1 MINYAKIK
9 YGKGLTRN
17 QKRLRDVYLQHKYNL
32 EGEEIEIKFKL
43 NGHNVR
49 LYDGSYA
56 DIKCSRKV
64 RVVSIAYDGLQK
76 ENVRVVV
83 EEKEKRDW
91 GRGYID
97 RWDEIYIVLGK
108 KNIIY
113 HKYNHSLR
121 PLRLYDNNGV
131 CNKFFVEINHR
142 KKDNEISFGPCSYMD
157 EGGV

>member
-1 MINYAKIK
+1 MINYEKIK
-9 YGKGLTRN
+9 LGKGLTKN
-17 QKRLRDVYLQHKYNL
+17 QKRLRDIYLKHKLNL
-32 EGEEIEIKFKL
+32 EGEAIEEKPKL

-49 LYDGSYA
+49 LYTGLFA
-56 DIKCSRKV
+56 DVKCSRKV
-64 RVVSIAYDGLQK
+64 GVIRIAYDGLQK
-76 ENVRVVV
+76 ENVRVIV

-97 RWDEIYIVLGK
+97 RWDDIYIVLGK
-108 KNIIY
+108 KNILY
-113 HKYNHSLR
+113 HKYNYSLC